1 MRRGVEEVCKQGEEE
16 GVSAT
21 AAVQAVY
28 EELRRVEMKA
38 GHWSAAAAEV
48 WEGDMRV
55 ALGLALEWHGRR
67 FMKETVMAMS
77 KEGEVT
83 MSSWEQGEET
93 GGPWQEVRGKEHRSK
108 EERRLAREER
118 QWREGM
124 RDMIPSIRN
133 MIGDT
138 IERVKELRM
147 TVQERME
154 WLGEDGSDVEDGEEE
169 EWDYELHEAEEE
181 LEELMRT
188 ARMVRRRLRT
198 RRGVD
203 DMMGMI
209 EWEQEHG
216 TPLREEQLKEEVEFL
231 QGKRRGM
238 VAGGDGGK
246 RLVGY

>member
-1 MRRGVEEVCKQGEEE
+1 M
-16 GVSAT
+16 
-21 AAVQAVY
+21 
-28 EELRRVEMKA
+28 
-38 GHWSAAAAEV
+38 
-48 WEGDMRV
+48 
-55 ALGLALEWHGRR
+55 
-67 FMKETVMAMS
+67 
-77 KEGEVT
+77 
-83 MSSWEQGEET
+83 
-93 GGPWQEVRGKEHRSK
+93 
-108 EERRLAREER
+108 AREER